1 MEVCDLQVAMSA
13 SRGRTPASRGSHK
26 LEAASG
32 GASGTNN
39 LAKQGEPLL
48 KSIKVFIL
56 YLTLKL

>member
-13 SRGRTPASRGSHK
+13 SRGRTPASRGSHE

-56 YLTLKL
+56 